1 MLAISLWQP
10 WASLW
15 VSGRKVHETRHW
27 RTSYR
32 GWLIVHAGKRFDEAP
47 SSGDPLCRLLIAEF
61 GPNWAT
67 DLPRGALVGLVHLVD
82 CVPTRS
88 LVGDVAF
95 TEDDS
100 LCGDFSEG
108 RYAWRA
114 NDFRKLQ
121 RPMAYRGAQGFF
133 RIAPNIFSA
142 ANIDPPIRIPGPVA
156 TKDIDT
162 ISLNLRPT

>member
-1 MLAISLWQP
+1 LLERRHEGGAAIANPDIKEFPPNHQGIRVRVCPTDHQTAEPVRRIW
-10 WASLW
+10 
-15 VSGRKVHETRHW
+15 
-27 RTSYR
+27 
-32 GWLIVHAGKRFDEAP
+32 
-47 SSGDPLCRLLIAEF
+47 LLIAEF